1 MKKNKILFLSYS
13 DKSGGAS
20 IGMYRTYEAL
30 KKDYN
35 IKILVRKK
43 ITTDPKIIQV
53 GSTFVNYIRN
63 LLSLL
68 LRLFLIKDYSIN
80 ILPSK
85 ILNLFN
91 SYEII
96 NIHWIGGETI
106 SLKEIFNSKKKII
119 ITLHDMWF
127 FNGGYHY
134 INNNKFFFIKCLD
147 KFLFKYKKIIST
159 KKNIYFICPSNW
171 IKNQLINKMNVSKNK
186 ISVIPYPR
194 LNFVKNLNVKKENN
208 GSFSKKGIFIS
219 ANHINDSRKGFDLL
233 NNSLK
238 LKKRD
243 DLKLLIISKNFE
255 KEKIFHHD
263 YIGYDYLSEKQI
275 FSELKKIDFL
285 IFPSRQDNLPNVI
298 IESLSF
304 NKPVLAFNVGGLSD
318 LIFHKFNGYL
328 ANPFDLNDF
337 NKGLDF
343 IINNHRD
350 LSNNINTDK
359 YFKKNFSQKNI
370 AKLYTKLISKI
381 YNSK

>member
-1 MKKNKILFLSYS
+1 M
-13 DKSGGAS
+13 
-20 IGMYRTYEAL
+20 
-30 KKDYN
+30 
-35 IKILVRKK
+35 
-43 ITTDPKIIQV
+43 
-53 GSTFVNYIRN
+53 
-63 LLSLL
+63 
-68 LRLFLIKDYSIN
+68 
-80 ILPSK
+80 
-85 ILNLFN
+85 
-91 SYEII
+91 
-96 NIHWIGGETI
+96 
-106 SLKEIFNSKKKII
+106 
-119 ITLHDMWF
+119 
-127 FNGGYHY
+127 
-134 INNNKFFFIKCLD
+134 
-147 KFLFKYKKIIST
+147 
-159 KKNIYFICPSNW
+159 
-171 IKNQLINKMNVSKNK
+171 
-186 ISVIPYPR
+186 
-194 LNFVKNLNVKKENN
+194 
-208 GSFSKKGIFIS
+208 
-219 ANHINDSRKGFDLL
+219 
-233 NNSLK
+233 
-238 LKKRD
+238 
-243 DLKLLIISKNFE
+243 IISKNFE